1 MIARQGHLRKIRAG
15 TTFVWAVLC
24 FWLSAPIL
32 FAGTR
37 YARVSPAWF
46 FLFGSLGLLIG
57 TCAALL
63 GTAALMIR
71 SPTEA
76 RRLHLPRVPVATR
89 TQFIVFAPALILLIV
104 CFCVASHFSPATLD
118 RISVGLALLG
128 FLAAIGS
135 EAAYLYVGRDAQGNR
150 VSHTRRLA
158 ALRGIH
164 DAHDYAYLLGA
175 RESSLSA
182 SVVRAL
188 KMPPRR
194 VQEFMRRRYSTEPRE
209 PVRFRVE
216 TKEQIE
222 LSLQRAKRQWV
233 LRIEKTLGSLACF
246 QCGQCPKIP
255 NLTQKKLKSP

>member
-1 MIARQGHLRKIRAG
+1 MSEEAPDLSSRYYIAEAAVWVLGAVLMVARFVGVSSEQSIPILDVTLKNTKHFPGVLSTLLAAAALYQLFEWKQSTLIARQGHLRKIRAG

-37 YARVSPAWF
+37 YARVSPAWL

-89 TQFIVFAPALILLIV
+89 AQFIVLAPALILLIV
-104 CFCVASHFSPATLD
+104 CFYVASHFSPATLD

-150 VSHTRRLA
+150 CR
-158 ALRGIH
+158 IH
-164 DAHDYAYLLGA
+164 DGLRHSEEYT
-175 RESSLSA
+175 
-182 SVVRAL
+182 
-188 KMPPRR
+188 MHMTTP
-194 VQEFMRRRYSTEPRE
+194 TC
-209 PVRFRVE
+209 
-216 TKEQIE
+216 
-222 LSLQRAKRQWV
+222 WV
-233 LRIEKTLGSLACF
+233 LVNRPFLRAWF
-246 QCGQCPKIP
+246 VP
-255 NLTQKKLKSP
+255 